1 MQNSIGWIVTIIAV
15 ALVGVFLVLSY
26 MQPRPDSQVVFW
38 LHKDKI
44 LPETVTTNAGLIK
57 FVIHNNGPGEHG
69 FAIEGPDGKRIELP
83 PEAEMIPKD
92 GVFVVFVRLTPGKY
106 TVYCPIKGHT
116 GLGDLLTWTR
126 GVREKEVATLIV
138 R

>member
-1 MQNSIGWIVTIIAV
+1 MSNSIAWIVSIVAV
-15 ALVGVFLVLSY
+15 ALVGLFLVLSY
-26 MQPRPDSQVVFW
+26 MQPRPDGQVAFW

-44 LPETVTTNAGLIK
+44 LPETVTTNAGLIR
-57 FVIHNNGPGEHG
+57 FVIHNSGPGEHG

-83 PEAEMIPKD
+83 HEAERLAKD
-92 GVFVVFVRLTPGKY
+92 AVFVFFLRLTPGKY

-126 GVREKEVATLIV
+126 GEKEKEVATLIV

>member
-1 MQNSIGWIVTIIAV
+1 MQSSIGLIVTIVAV
-15 ALVGVFLVLSY
+15 ALVGLFLALSLTH
-26 MQPRPDSQVVFW
+26 PRADSQVVFW
-38 LHKDKI
+38 LYKDKI
-44 LPETVTTNAGLIK
+44 LPETVTTNAGLIR
-57 FVIHNNGPGEHG
+57 FVIHNSGPGEHG

-83 PEAEMIPKD
+83 PEAERIPKD
-92 GVFVVFVRLTPGKY
+92 AVFVVFVRLTPGKY

-126 GVREKEVATLIV
+126 GVKEKEVATLIV